1 MIGLSY
7 HTFVFV
13 FENYAKY
20 NMMNCAQ
27 TGKKTVKYTDQL
39 DNSSWNVL
47 GFDTLRFIRLIAHWS
62 VENIKPD
69 MTPYRMLLDVIVS
82 PKNKKKGTTNIILIR
97 LSSVMIV
104 VGGSLRVLQLP
115 PPLKLVAMI

>member
-1 MIGLSY
+1 MLGDLS
-7 HTFVFV
+7 FIFDRPI
-13 FENYAKY
+13 K
-20 NMMNCAQ
+20 C
-27 TGKKTVKYTDQL
+27 KTVKYTDQL

-47 GFDTLRFIRLIAHWS
+47 GFDTLRFIRLIADWS

-97 LSSVMIV
+97 LSSVMIDRFFYF
-104 VGGSLRVLQLP
+104 GVLAPLSAIFQLYHGDQF
-115 PPLKLVAMI
+115 